1 LAATRQT
8 HARGILLELCGGVAL
23 LAIGA
28 YLLDLAGERLAPPQS
43 SQLSTPP
50 AQPPLAPATTL
61 PERLPPLP
69 PDAQN
74 VASYTLRVRLDA
86 VARTLQASGS
96 IDWTNTSS
104 RAVDELYFHL
114 YLNAFKNE
122 RTRFLRSPFG
132 AGRSGDRARDWG
144 YVDVEK
150 LVAPALGDTNLW
162 EKAATHSPGDPH
174 DQTDVRVPLPR
185 PIAPGE
191 TLGLNLEFS
200 AKLPAIVER
209 TGHSDGFFFVA
220 QWFPKLARLEPDG
233 TWQNF
238 SFHAQSEFYAD
249 YGTYDVTLDVP
260 EAMKVGATGARVSQR
275 VAGGRR
281 ILRHRAQRVHDFAWT
296 AWDRFVER
304 REKIHG
310 VDVSLLH
317 PVSHEANA
325 EATLEALR
333 FGLPHFAER
342 YGSYPYP
349 VLTVVHPPEHARN
362 AGGME
367 YPTLITTGGPW
378 WASHL
383 GVRAVE
389 AVTIHELGHQWFYGL
404 LATNE
409 YRFPFLDEGLTSYA
423 ESVALQAK
431 YGAGSLLALPS
442 FHISADAVRRAA
454 SAERGAD
461 AALGLPADRYP
472 SFSALGA
479 LVYSRT
485 ATLLRTFS
493 NVYGERAFGDV
504 LSQYTARHRFRHP
517 APADFVNAVR
527 EVLGSDAARQ
537 LELALFERARV
548 DYLVRELQS
557 VPAREPAGVFDRSG
571 GRETL
576 EPSAGGKPSRWI
588 GRVLVHRHGQLA
600 FPVDVELVSAD
611 GSRQRRRWD
620 GREAFISIEYDG
632 PERLV
637 GAVVDPDRTIV
648 LDDDLLNNA
657 RSLEPEGAPRT
668 LERTTYYAELL
679 FGLLGP

>member
-1 LAATRQT
+1 
-8 HARGILLELCGGVAL
+8 
-23 LAIGA
+23 
-28 YLLDLAGERLAPPQS
+28 
-43 SQLSTPP
+43 
-50 AQPPLAPATTL
+50 
-61 PERLPPLP
+61 
-69 PDAQN
+69 
-74 VASYTLRVRLDA
+74 
-86 VARTLQASGS
+86 
-96 IDWTNTSS
+96 
-104 RAVDELYFHL
+104 
-114 YLNAFKNE
+114 
-122 RTRFLRSPFG
+122 
-132 AGRSGDRARDWG
+132 
-144 YVDVEK
+144 
-150 LVAPALGDTNLW
+150 
-162 EKAATHSPGDPH
+162 
-174 DQTDVRVPLPR
+174 
-185 PIAPGE
+185 
-191 TLGLNLEFS
+191 
-200 AKLPAIVER
+200 
-209 TGHSDGFFFVA
+209 
-220 QWFPKLARLEPDG
+220 
-233 TWQNF
+233 
-238 SFHAQSEFYAD
+238 
-249 YGTYDVTLDVP
+249 
-260 EAMKVGATGARVSQR
+260 
-275 VAGGRR
+275 
-281 ILRHRAQRVHDFAWT
+281 
-296 AWDRFVER
+296 
-304 REKIHG
+304 
-310 VDVSLLH
+310 
-317 PVSHEANA
+317 
-325 EATLEALR
+325 
-333 FGLPHFAER
+333 
-342 YGSYPYP
+342 
-349 VLTVVHPPEHARN
+349 
-362 AGGME
+362 
-367 YPTLITTGGPW
+367 
-378 WASHL
+378 
-383 GVRAVE
+383 
-389 AVTIHELGHQWFYGL
+389 
-404 LATNE
+404 
-409 YRFPFLDEGLTSYA
+409 LTSYA

-442 FHISADAVRRAA
+442 FHISADAVRRAV

-588 GRVLVHRHGQLA
+588 GRVLVHRHGELA